1 MEQQQITN
9 NEKLSEILPM
19 LRQQFDF
26 INSPVSKE
34 YEEKLSKV
42 TGESLSELERI
53 ISDGT
58 LALDPEQ
65 LVNAV
70 KVLTAAKKDITESKR
85 KLLET
90 LLRGEIMMKA
100 IDTPKNQKDDGKTN
114 ALIDYMKRQ
123 NLDKPQTTSTS
134 IFEQVNQLSDEDA

>member
-26 INSPVSKE
+26 INSPVAKE

-42 TGESLSELERI
+42 TGKSLSELERI

-100 IDTPKNQKDDGKTN
+100 IDAPKNQKDDGKTN
-114 ALIDYMKRQ
+114 ALLDYMKRQ

>member
-100 IDTPKNQKDDGKTN
+100 IDAPKNQKDDGKTN

-123 NLDKPQTTSTS
+123 NLDKPQATSTS

>member
-100 IDTPKNQKDDGKTN
+100 IDAPKNQKDEGKTN

-123 NLDKPQTTSTS
+123 NLDKPQATSTS

>member
-123 NLDKPQTTSTS
+123 NLDKSQTTSTS